1 MDWINEAHL
10 SDWVDMSPLI
20 SGHIYDFVYRSDS
33 PPYNVVPQG
42 QPGQDVGQYEGA
54 RCDSFVPYESLADS
68 GALLRYAL
76 PAAALLGKQTAYHR
90 CQLDSES
97 TKMCVPRCVPVTQFP
112 RFATMSTPQAAPAGI
127 LAAWAAC
134 QRDVPL

>member
-1 MDWINEAHL
+1 MR
-10 SDWVDMSPLI
+10 V
-20 SGHIYDFVYRSDS
+20 
-33 PPYNVVPQG
+33 QG
-42 QPGQDVGQYEGA
+42 AIVFPTNL
-54 RCDSFVPYESLADS
+54 FTDS

-90 CQLDSES
+90 CQLDSEA
-97 TKMCVPRCVPVTQFP
+97 KMCVTRRVPVTQFP
-112 RFATMSTPQAAPAGI
+112 RLATMSTPQAAPAGI